1 MKTQC
6 MSIADMSTDN
16 VSDKF
21 AGKFLIANPY
31 STLGDVFN
39 KSLIYVA
46 SHTDQGAIGMIV
58 NRLVNKLQFK
68 AVMKL
73 LNDNGDNEG
82 DILMPIYLGGP
93 VEPERGFILHTAEY
107 DKNLLLKFS
116 DNLAVSSNIEI
127 LKDIAN
133 GIGPQNS
140 LFVLGYTGWEAG
152 QLEEEMNSNM
162 WLVSE
167 CDKNLIFSQDNEN
180 KWDIALQNI
189 GIHNSMLTPGVG
201 HC

>member
-1 MKTQC
+1 
-6 MSIADMSTDN
+6 MSTQDE
-16 VSDKF
+16 SDRF

-31 STLGDVFN
+31 SSLGDVFH

-46 SHTDQGAIGMIV
+46 SHTDQGAIGIIV
-58 NRLVNKLQFK
+58 NRLVNKLHFK

-73 LNDNGDNEG
+73 LNDDGDNVG
-82 DILMPIYLGGP
+82 DISMPIYLGGP

-107 DKNLLLKFS
+107 DRNLLLRLS

-127 LKDIAN
+127 LKDISN
-133 GIGPQNS
+133 GMGPQNS

-180 KWDIALQNI
+180 KWDVALKSI
-189 GIHNSMLTPGVG
+189 GVHNAMITPGVG

>member
-1 MKTQC
+1 
-6 MSIADMSTDN
+6 MSTECE
-16 VSDKF
+16 SDKF

-31 STLGDVFN
+31 SSLGDVFN

-46 SHTDQGAIGMIV
+46 SHTDQGAIGIIV
-58 NRLVNKLQFK
+58 NRLVNKLHFK

-73 LNDNGDNEG
+73 LDDDGDNVG
-82 DILMPIYLGGP
+82 DIAMPIYLGGP

-107 DKNLLLKFS
+107 DRNLLLKLS

-127 LKDIAN
+127 LKDISN
-133 GIGPQNS
+133 GMGPQNS
-140 LFVLGYTGWEAG
+140 LFVLGYTGWESG

-167 CDKNLIFSQDNEN
+167 CDKNLIFSHDNEN
-180 KWDIALQNI
+180 KWDVALKSI
-189 GIHNSMLTPGVG
+189 GVHNAMITPDVG